1 MIAGALFYYQY
12 HSVKNRLLA
21 RVKRLRDPKYLV
33 GAIVGGLYFYYYLL
47 RAFLRGS
54 HGPVAPA
61 PHEMFESIGAFF
73 LMLAVLAAWVV
84 PHSRSALAFT
94 EAEAV
99 FLFPAPITRLT
110 LINFKLL
117 KSQSA
122 ILFSSLLMTVIGRG
136 LGGGNFFIRAVGWWA
151 LLSMFNL
158 HLLGSSFALTMLMDR
173 GISNWQRR
181 CIFLGVAAA
190 AVAGVYLWARATLP
204 ALPGGLGAQNM
215 AGLEEYGRQLL
226 RSGPVPWILFP
237 FRLMIA
243 PSFAAT
249 MGQFFRA
256 LGPALAIIGLHYWW
270 VTRSN
275 VAFEEASLERSRKD
289 AERIAAVRSGNL
301 RGLKKPKKAA
311 RPPFALRPV
320 GNPAVAVLWKN
331 LISAGQYVTMRVWLL
346 LMWCVII
353 AGAIVRSKGSHAM
366 DFQMGIL
373 LLAGL
378 LAMMSLF
385 SGPQMLRN
393 DLRQDLPAAD
403 LLKMYPMPGWQIV
416 LGEVL
421 APALML
427 AAAQWALIAVAFIVC
442 PREFHA
448 YQVEFP
454 TRLGAAILAAIVLPF
469 IDFIAM
475 LIPNAS
481 VLFFP
486 AWFQL
491 GREGPRG
498 FETTGQQL
506 ILVFGQMF
514 VLVIALLP
522 AALAFA
528 GLFFAA
534 SFFLGHPIGLVLG
547 GVAAAMVLGGE
558 AALAIKLLG
567 GVFERLDLSEESL

>member
-256 LGPALAIIGLHYWW
+256 PLRKPHWNVPARTPNEL
-270 VTRSN
+270 
-275 VAFEEASLERSRKD
+275 
-289 AERIAAVRSGNL
+289 
-301 RGLKKPKKAA
+301 
-311 RPPFALRPV
+311 PPFVP
-320 GNPAVAVLWKN
+320 GICVA
-331 LISAGQYVTMRVWLL
+331 
-346 LMWCVII
+346 
-353 AGAIVRSKGSHAM
+353 
-366 DFQMGIL
+366 
-373 LLAGL
+373 
-378 LAMMSLF
+378 
-385 SGPQMLRN
+385 
-393 DLRQDLPAAD
+393 
-403 LLKMYPMPGWQIV
+403 
-416 LGEVL
+416 
-421 APALML
+421 
-427 AAAQWALIAVAFIVC
+427 
-442 PREFHA
+442 
-448 YQVEFP
+448 
-454 TRLGAAILAAIVLPF
+454 
-469 IDFIAM
+469 
-475 LIPNAS
+475 
-481 VLFFP
+481 
-486 AWFQL
+486 
-491 GREGPRG
+491 
-498 FETTGQQL
+498 
-506 ILVFGQMF
+506 
-514 VLVIALLP
+514 
-522 AALAFA
+522 
-528 GLFFAA
+528 
-534 SFFLGHPIGLVLG
+534 
-547 GVAAAMVLGGE
+547 
-558 AALAIKLLG
+558 
-567 GVFERLDLSEESL
+567 